1 MAKNQSTPSY
11 LLYAEDDARRA
22 EWMRR
27 LRRHG
32 AVKALGSADEIQR
45 ELERPRP
52 NFISFIVD
60 SEGDGRTIQRILKAM
75 RRSNADAPGL
85 LMSEA
90 EPRSPEIIEG
100 IGFRHASREAPI
112 SELRAFLGYGLA
124 LEITRDPHIAAA
136 VEQMGRQLSLTV
148 KQMELTALSTMTLS
162 REELIEGLGVSP
174 NTVKT
179 RIRQLLRIHH
189 EDTMDALGKKV
200 LRAALAHA
208 TGSAAAVGETPVG
221 ALPVERK
228 ALARP
233 RPGTAK
239 AAAKTSK
246 ARGPSV
252 RKARG
257 PAKKTRGSKK
267 AA

>member
-1 MAKNQSTPSY
+1 MARNQSTPSY
-11 LLYAEDDARRA
+11 LLYAEDDTRRA
-22 EWMRR
+22 EWTKR

-32 AVKALGSADEIQR
+32 AVRAFESADEVQR
-45 ELERPRP
+45 QLERPRP

-75 RRSNADAPGL
+75 RRANSDAPGL
-85 LMSEA
+85 FMSET
-90 EPRSPEIIEG
+90 EPRSPDIIEG
-100 IGFRHASREAPI
+100 IGFRHLLRDAPI
-112 SELRAFLGYGLA
+112 GEIRAFLGYGLA
-124 LEITRDPHIAAA
+124 LEITREPHIASA

-148 KQMELTALSTMTLS
+148 KQMELTALSAITLS
-162 REELIEGLGVSP
+162 RDELIEGLGVSP

-189 EDTMDALGKKV
+189 EETMDALGKKV

-208 TGSAAAVGETPVG
+208 TGSAPVLGEAPLG

-239 AAAKTSK
+239 T
-246 ARGPSV
+246 RGPSV

-257 PAKKTRGSKK
+257 STKKTRGSKK

>member
-1 MAKNQSTPSY
+1 MARNQTTPSY

-22 EWMRR
+22 EWTKR

-32 AVKALGSADEIQR
+32 AVKALGSAAEIQR

-85 LMSEA
+85 FMSEN
-90 EPRSPEIIEG
+90 EPRSPEIIESL
-100 IGFRHASREAPI
+100 GFRHVLRDAPI

-162 REELIEGLGVSP
+162 RDELIEGLGVSP

-189 EDTMDALGKKV
+189 EETMDALGKKI

-208 TGSAAAVGETPVG
+208 TGSSPTMGDAPVG

-239 AAAKTSK
+239 T
-246 ARGPSV
+246 RGPSV
-252 RKARG
+252 KKARG
-257 PAKKTRGSKK
+257 TAKKARGSKK